1 MYLRFGFFFCDLFL
15 SIIVVVYCF
24 YFVNFNV

>member
-1 MYLRFGFFFCDLFL
+1 MYLRFGFFCDLFL